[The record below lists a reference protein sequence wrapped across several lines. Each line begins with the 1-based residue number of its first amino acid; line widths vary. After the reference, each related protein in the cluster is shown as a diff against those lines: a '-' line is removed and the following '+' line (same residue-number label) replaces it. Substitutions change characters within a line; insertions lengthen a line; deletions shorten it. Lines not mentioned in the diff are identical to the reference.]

1 MAQAAADPPTAT
13 AAPLMQ
19 LLRDRMAWTDLR
31 ETLLATNIANAD
43 TPGFAPRDLAAFGT
57 ALSRRQVLLARTDAG
72 HLAGPAPEP
81 PGAVPEPGQLR
92 APDGNSVNLEA
103 EMAHLADNQTA
114 HRIATQLYAKY
125 MTMFRTTI
133 GKA

>member
-1 MAQAAADPPTAT
+1 MPPTTANT
-13 AAPLMQ
+13 PPAAAPLMQ

-31 ETLLATNIANAD
+31 QTLLATNIANAD

-57 ALSRRQVLLARTDAG
+57 ALSRRQVLLARTEPT
-72 HLAGPAPEP
+72 HLAGAPPPP
-81 PGAVPEPGQLR
+81 PGSAPEPGQLR
-92 APDGNSVNLEA
+92 APDGNAVNLET

-114 HRIATQLYAKY
+114 HRVATQLYAKY